1 MLDNIVNN
9 LGLKNFN
16 IVDILI
22 RVFVIMISL
31 SLHEASHAFRAH
43 KLGDDTAERAGRLSL
58 NPLVHLDPLGTL
70 MMFIARV
77 GWAKPVPIN
86 PLLFTRAKTMKRG
99 IVEVSLAGPMSNLLL
114 SFVSYFI
121 YSVLRIITL
130 QSAGSL
136 PQTGVLSV
144 VFQILHTMFLLNVF
158 LAVFN
163 LLPVPPLDGFK
174 IFGAFLPNRIYYK
187 LMEYE
192 RYIGIAFILL
202 IVFAGSLFSVILT
215 TLATPFYL
223 LITWPLD
230 RLSLLILGIL

>member
-1 MLDNIVNN
+1 
-9 LGLKNFN
+9 
-16 IVDILI
+16 
-22 RVFVIMISL
+22 
-31 SLHEASHAFRAH
+31 
-43 KLGDDTAERAGRLSL
+43 
-58 NPLVHLDPLGTL
+58 
-70 MMFIARV
+70 
-77 GWAKPVPIN
+77 
-86 PLLFTRAKTMKRG
+86 MKRG
-99 IVEVSLAGPMSNLLL
+99 IVEVSLAGPLSNLLL

-144 VFQILHTMFLLNVF
+144 IFQILHTMFLLNVF

-223 LITWPLD
+223 MITWPLD
-230 RLSLLILGIL
+230 RLSLLILGLL